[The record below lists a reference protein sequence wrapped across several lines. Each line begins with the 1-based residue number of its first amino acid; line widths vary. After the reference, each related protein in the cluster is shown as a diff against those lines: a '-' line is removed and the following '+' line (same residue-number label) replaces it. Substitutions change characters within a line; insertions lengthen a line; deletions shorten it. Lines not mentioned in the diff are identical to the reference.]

1 MQNIDFYEK
10 RSPRMVH
17 PQFTDF
23 DPEYYPRVTQ
33 STPREIERVRK
44 RASRIFFTI
53 TALCIISF
61 TVGIVVGIKFSGGT
75 DKEIVDARTFNAM
88 ADFGKRIP
96 FMAGNETKPAVPAKN
111 AFPRESYPYVLS
123 VKGDYDHATSQNM
136 ASYISGLGH
145 TVILSKHNDR
155 FRIFV
160 GPYRKHADALDALK
174 KISAHPKYSL
184 AENTRIIKR

>member
-1 MQNIDFYEK
+1 MIQ
-10 RSPRMVH
+10 
-17 PQFTDF
+17 PQFSDF

-33 STPREIERVRK
+33 TTPREIERVRK

-61 TVGIVVGIKFSGGT
+61 TIGIVVGIKFSGGARQ
-75 DKEIVDARTFNAM
+75 EIVDAKTFNAM
-88 ADFGKRIP
+88 ADIGKKIP
-96 FMAGNETKPAVPAKN
+96 FITGNEKKVAPHREN

-123 VKGDYDHATSQNM
+123 VKGDYDDDTSQKM
-136 ASYISGLGH
+136 AAYISGQGH

-155 FRIFV
+155 FRIFI
-160 GPYRKHADALDALK
+160 GPYQKHADALEALK
-174 KISAHPKYSL
+174 KISIHTKYSL